1 MKKSL
6 RQTFLGSRAFYAM
19 VLAVAVPIMIE
30 NGITNFVNMLDNIMI
45 GRVGTAQ
52 MSGVSIVNQLIY
64 VFNLCLFGGLS
75 GPGIFTSQ
83 FYGSK
88 DTEGVRA
95 AFRFKLWLAAFLS
108 IAAIVILSLFGTP
121 LIQKFLNGDSPDLGA
136 TLTAAQAYL
145 KVMLFGLPAFALC
158 RVYAGTLR
166 ECGQTLLPMKAGVAA
181 VLVNLVFN
189 YLLIYGKFGFPA
201 LGVVGAAAATVLSR
215 YVEVAIVIVW
225 THTHAEQQPF
235 VRGLYRTLSV
245 PGYLVRRIAVKG
257 APLLANEALWST
269 AQTTLLQCYSVRGL
283 EVVAAMNIANI
294 VGNVLNVVFFAMGDA
309 VAIIV
314 GQRLGAD
321 DMETAR
327 DYDNKLIA
335 FAVFLGALTSVAM
348 MIVSPFFPR
357 IYNTTPEIQELA
369 GSLIRILGAFI
380 PLFAFLHATY
390 FTLRA
395 GGRTII
401 TFCFDC
407 VFAWVVSVSLAY
419 GLAHFTDMPITGML
433 AIVRGSDLI
442 KCVIG
447 AVLVY
452 KGVWLRRFVDTE
464 AERD

>member
-1 MKKSL
+1 
-6 RQTFLGSRAFYAM
+6 M

-52 MSGVSIVNQLIY
+52 MSGVSIVNQLIF
-64 VFNLCLFGGLS
+64 VFNLCLFGALS

-88 DTEGVRA
+88 DTEGVRN
-95 AFRFKLWLAAFLS
+95 AFRFKLWLAA
-108 IAAIVILSLFGTP
+108 IICIGAILILTSFGTP
-121 LIQKFLNGDSPDLGA
+121 LIESYLNGDSTELDA
-136 TLTAAQAYL
+136 TLLAAQAYL
-145 KVMLFGLPAFALC
+145 KVILIGLPPFALA

-166 ECGQTLLPMKAGVAA
+166 ECGQTMLPMKAGVAA

-189 YLLIYGKFGFPA
+189 YLLIYGKFGFPE
-201 LGVVGAAAATVLSR
+201 LGVVGAAIATVLSR
-215 YVEVAIVIVW
+215 YVEVAIILIW
-225 THTHAEQQPF
+225 THTHTTQNAF
-235 VRGLYRTLSV
+235 ARGLYRTLHV
-245 PGYLVRRIAVKG
+245 PGILMKQIAVKG

-269 AQTTLLQCYSVRGL
+269 SMAVLMQCYSIRGL
-283 EVVAAMNIANI
+283 NVVAAMNIANVI
-294 VGNVLNVVFFAMGDA
+294 ANVLNVVFFAMGDA

-314 GQRLGAD
+314 GQRLGAG
-321 DMETAR
+321 DMEKAR

-335 FAVFLGALTSVAM
+335 FAVFLGTLVTIAM
-348 MIVSPFFPR
+348 MIISPFFPL
-357 IYNTTPEIQELA
+357 IYNTTTEIRALA
-369 GSLIRILGAFI
+369 SEIIRITGAFV

-395 GGRTII
+395 GGRTVI

-407 VFAWVVSVSLAY
+407 VFAWVVSVSIAY
-419 GLAHFTDMPITGML
+419 LLTHYTDMPITGIYT
-433 AIVRGSDLI
+433 IVRASELL

-452 KGVWLRRFVDTE
+452 KGVWLRRFIDTDE
-464 AERD
+464 IG